1 MRKLTAVCLWVLI
14 AALTAT
20 PGWAGN
26 KGRQFHSSTLS
37 EEDSS
42 PGQPGDV
49 PEARELMQRAKAF
62 EANNKNYKALPLY
75 EQALQLREKALGP
88 EHPLTA
94 ASMAF
99 LARLYSRL
107 GFFDKALPLAQR
119 SLKIREKVLGPDNP
133 KTAQSLMILGF
144 LYAQMGN
151 HDTGRPHDPAG
162 SQDQ

>member
-49 PEARELMQRAKAF
+49 PEAGELMQRAMAL

-75 EQALQLREKALGP
+75 EQALKLREKALGP

-94 ASMAF
+94 ASMAM
-99 LARLYSRL
+99 LARIYSLL
-107 GFFDKALPLAQR
+107 GFFDKGLPLAQQV
-119 SLKIREKVLGPDNP
+119 LKDQGKGP
-133 KTAQSLMILGF
+133 G
-144 LYAQMGN
+144 
-151 HDTGRPHDPAG
+151 AG
-162 SQDQ
+162 